1 MDQETGA
8 AGPPPDTAEMKAR
21 FVLVTSNDSSP
32 ELISLMVK
40 VSLSFILMLVCM

>member
-8 AGPPPDTAEMKAR
+8 AGPPPDTALAEMKAH
-21 FVLVTSNDSSP
+21 LVTSNDSSP

-40 VSLSFILMLVCM
+40 VFLSFILMLVCM